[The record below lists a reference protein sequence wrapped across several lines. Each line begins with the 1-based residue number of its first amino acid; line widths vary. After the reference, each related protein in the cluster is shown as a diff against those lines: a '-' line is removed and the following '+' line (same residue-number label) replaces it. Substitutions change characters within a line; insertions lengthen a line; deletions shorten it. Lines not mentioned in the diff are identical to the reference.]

1 MNSLSKIL
9 LILFVPV
16 WFLFAACLE
25 KVEFPIE
32 PAIQFNGFAK
42 IIDSTGIVNRGV
54 LEIYYQDGDGDIGLT
69 ERDTLPP
76 YDYNFYVRYF
86 EKINGQFQEVF
97 ITFYNSETEQYD
109 TINMNA

>member
-42 IIDSTGIVNRGV
+42 IIDSTGIDNRGV

-69 ERDTLPP
+69 ERIPCLPTITISMSVILKRSTGS
-76 YDYNFYVRYF
+76 FRRY
-86 EKINGQFQEVF
+86 
-97 ITFYNSETEQYD
+97 SSLL
-109 TINMNA
+109 